1 MTWPDFV
8 PLGKGVSAKEP
19 EQVCLWLNTYGKAR
33 VFGTT
38 LGHANET
45 MQDKVYL
52 DLITRGLL
60 WVCDKLDADGKP
72 KAGYGK
78 P

>member
-1 MTWPDFV
+1 
-8 PLGKGVSAKEP
+8 
-19 EQVCLWLNTYGKAR
+19 

-45 MQDKVYL
+45 MQDGIYL

-60 WVCDKLDADGKP
+60 WACDKLDADGNP